1 MQNLIFG
8 TDGIRGIANRQMSA
22 NLIFFV
28 GKSLAIRLLENP
40 QSHHKVMVGR
50 DNRQSSDML
59 FCSLSAGLM
68 SMGVDVVDVGLVT
81 TPALSYLLKDSGC
94 DYGVMITASHN
105 PAEYN
110 GIKIFDSL
118 GHKIMPEQEQKIV
131 DIYNNMDSYIYSG
144 DVGRMY
150 DNKDIIYKY
159 IDKIIDSIGNLSL
172 QGRKIAIDCANGAGS
187 NILPYVF
194 KTLIDKCDCYNCH
207 ILGEINKNCGS
218 VNTQEFSNIV
228 KDNYDYGFAFDGD
241 ADRIVVILKDGQVLS
256 GEKILYILAKYYYTH
271 NLLTNNT
278 IVTTILTSISVEQAL
293 QKMGIKTIR
302 CDVGDKYVFEAMQQ
316 QNAVLGGENSG
327 HILLADINPTADAML
342 VGLTLLKIFAEIDFD
357 IQGYIK
363 DIQPYCILKEDVL
376 VSERQKKQ
384 FLLGTLND
392 IVSGLDNEIGENGRL
407 LVRASGTECVIR
419 VLLEGQDQS
428 LMQNIAKKI
437 KQKILD
443 L

>member
-8 TDGIRGIANRQMSA
+8 TDGIRGIANKQMSA
-22 NLIFFV
+22 SLIFFV
-28 GKSLAIRLLENP
+28 GKSLAIRLLENT
-40 QSHHKVMVGR
+40 QSYRKVMVGR

-59 FCSLSAGLM
+59 FCALSAGLM

-81 TPALSYLLKDSGC
+81 TPALSYLLKDGGC

-110 GIKIFDSL
+110 GIKIFDSF

-150 DNKDIIYKY
+150 DNKDKIYKY

-172 QGRKIAIDCANGAGS
+172 KDRKIAIDCANGAGS
-187 NILPYVF
+187 DILPYVF
-194 KTLIDKCDCYNCH
+194 KTLIDKCDCYNCKT
-207 ILGEINKNCGS
+207 LGEINKDCGS
-218 VNTQEFSNIV
+218 VNTQEFCKIV
-228 KDNYDYGFAFDGD
+228 KNNYDYGFAFDGD
-241 ADRIVVILKDGQVLS
+241 ADRIVVILKDGQILS
-256 GEKILYILAKYYYTH
+256 GEKILYILAKYYH
-271 NLLTNNT
+271 SQNRLTNNT
-278 IVTTILTSISVEQAL
+278 VITTILTSICVEQAL
-293 QKMGIKTIR
+293 QKLGIKTIR
-302 CDVGDKYVFEAMQQ
+302 CDVGDKYVFNAMQQ
-316 QNAVLGGENSG
+316 HNAVLGGEDSG
-327 HILLADINPTADAML
+327 HVLLGDINPTADAML

-357 IQGYIK
+357 IQGYIQ
-363 DIQPYCILKEDVL
+363 DIQPYYSLKDDIL

-384 FLLGTLND
+384 FLLGVLND
-392 IVSGLDNEIGENGRL
+392 FVSSLDNEMGEDGRL

-419 VLLEGQDQS
+419 VLLEGKDKD
-428 LMQNIAKKI
+428 LMQNIAKKV